1 MVAADHGALEA
12 LYRSW
17 TRSRSG
23 GYAECEHRAPCAHE
37 KGGLAAPFPWSR
49 RIGGGMRAVVP
60 AALPRRYAAMFV
72 RSICLNS

>member
-37 KGGLAAPFPWSR
+37 KGALRPLSHGPDGSGTAP
-49 RIGGGMRAVVP
+49 
-60 AALPRRYAAMFV
+60 ALPRRYAAMFV